1 MSSWT
6 EKAKAHFSNS
16 SYEHTP
22 KTPKRGISGVLGA
35 CSNPFYEKPKGVS
48 VVLGVSSLEKT
59 ENCDLLEP
67 LIQAAMT
74 ACDCWGDDDEAR
86 DQMRQ
91 DCIDTP
97 PQLRA
102 DLLDYFQKEYGAKQ

>member
-1 MSSWT
+1 MSSWM

-16 SYEHTP
+16 SYAHTT
-22 KTPKRGISGVLGA
+22 KTPKRGISGVSGA
-35 CSNPFYEKPKGVS
+35 CSSPFYAKPMGVS

-67 LIQAAMT
+67 LIQAAMK
-74 ACDCWGDDDEAR
+74 ACDYWGDDSLAR

-91 DCIDTP
+91 DCMDTP
-97 PQLRA
+97 PHLRA
-102 DLLDYFQKEYGAKQ
+102 DLIDHFQQEYGAK